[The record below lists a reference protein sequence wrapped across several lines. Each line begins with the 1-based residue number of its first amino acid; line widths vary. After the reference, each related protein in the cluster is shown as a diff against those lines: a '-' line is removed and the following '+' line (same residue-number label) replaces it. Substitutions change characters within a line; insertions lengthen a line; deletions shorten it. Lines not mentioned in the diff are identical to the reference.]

1 MLDRDR
7 DLGNPQMASHWDRRY
22 GMAPT
27 SIGPLSESSTAA
39 SFGEPAPLP
48 LSESSN
54 AASFGK
60 QTVASVT
67 DRWREGW
74 RGAPNSQCGAVGLK
88 PASHGLATRVRASA
102 RKGGRQT
109 ASPERLVVARRP
121 RGPTAGCQRY
131 GGAGQEGRPER
142 PPLVHLLHSATRA
155 TGGTTR
161 EGRTVHGICTPH
173 PQGHVPSGEAGMA

>member
-1 MLDRDR
+1 
-7 DLGNPQMASHWDRRY
+7 
-22 GMAPT
+22 MAPT

-39 SFGEPAPLP
+39 SFGKPAPLP

-67 DRWREGW
+67 DRWREGR

-88 PASHGLATRVRASA
+88 PASQGLATRVRASA

-109 ASPERLVVARRP
+109 ESPERLVVA
-121 RGPTAGCQRY
+121 
-131 GGAGQEGRPER
+131 
-142 PPLVHLLHSATRA
+142 
-155 TGGTTR
+155 
-161 EGRTVHGICTPH
+161 
-173 PQGHVPSGEAGMA
+173 

>member
-1 MLDRDR
+1 
-7 DLGNPQMASHWDRRY
+7 
-22 GMAPT
+22 MAPT
-27 SIGPLSESSTAA
+27 LMGPLPESSTAA
-39 SFGEPAPLP
+39 SFGKPAPLP

-60 QTVASVT
+60 QTASVT

-109 ASPERLVVARRP
+109 AARR
-121 RGPTAGCQRY
+121 
-131 GGAGQEGRPER
+131 
-142 PPLVHLLHSATRA
+142 
-155 TGGTTR
+155 
-161 EGRTVHGICTPH
+161 
-173 PQGHVPSGEAGMA
+173 GEL

>member
-1 MLDRDR
+1 
-7 DLGNPQMASHWDRRY
+7 
-22 GMAPT
+22 MAPT

-39 SFGEPAPLP
+39 SFGKPAPLP

-60 QTVASVT
+60 RTVASVT

-88 PASHGLATRVRASA
+88 PASHGHATRVRASA

-109 ASPERLVVARRP
+109 ASPERLAVARRP
-121 RGPTAGCQRY
+121 HEGPTAGGQR
-131 GGAGQEGRPER
+131 
-142 PPLVHLLHSATRA
+142 
-155 TGGTTR
+155 
-161 EGRTVHGICTPH
+161 
-173 PQGHVPSGEAGMA
+173 

>member
-1 MLDRDR
+1 
-7 DLGNPQMASHWDRRY
+7 
-22 GMAPT
+22 MAPT
-27 SIGPLSESSTAA
+27 SMGPLSESSTAA
-39 SFGEPAPLP
+39 SFGKPAPLP

-88 PASHGLATRVRASA
+88 PASQGLATRVRASA

-142 PPLVHLLHSATRA
+142 PPLVHLPSYRDTGHWRHDAGRADSARYMHSTPARACAVRRGGRGVVTRA
-155 TGGTTR
+155 EREVVRSTR
-161 EGRTVHGICTPH
+161 
-173 PQGHVPSGEAGMA
+173 